1 MIVTVFR
8 NRLRPEAAEAYAEL
22 APKMV
27 ELAKQQ
33 PGFLSMKTYTAAD
46 GERVTIAEFESEEA
60 VVAWRDNATHQ
71 IAQHRGR
78 TELYAEYV
86 SQICEVIRESRFP

>member
-1 MIVTVFR
+1 MIITVFR
-8 NRLRPEAAEAYAEL
+8 NRLRPEATEAYAEL

-46 GERVTIAEFESEEA
+46 GERVTIAEFESDEA
-60 VVAWRDNATHQ
+60 VQAWRNNAIHQ
-71 IAQHRGR
+71 DAQERGR
-78 TELYAEYV
+78 TDFYAEYV
-86 SQICEVIRESRFP
+86 SQTCEVIRESRFP

>member
-8 NRLRPEAAEAYAEL
+8 NRLRPEATEAYAEL

-33 PGFLSMKTYTAAD
+33 PGFLSMKTFTAAD
-46 GERVTIAEFESEEA
+46 GERVTIAEFESDESI
-60 VVAWRDNATHQ
+60 VAWRKNAEHK
-71 IAQHRGR
+71 IAQGRGR
-78 TELYAEYV
+78 TEFYSEY
-86 SQICEVIRESRFP
+86 STQTCEVIRESRFP

>member
-8 NRLRPEAAEAYAEL
+8 NRLRPEATEAYAEL

-46 GERVTIAEFESEEA
+46 GERVTIAEFESDEA
-60 VVAWRDNATHQ
+60 VLAWRNNAIHQ
-71 IAQHRGR
+71 DVQERGR

-86 SQICEVIRESRFP
+86 SQTCEVIRESRFP

>member
-1 MIVTVFR
+1 MIITVFR
-8 NRLRPEAAEAYAEL
+8 NRLRPEATEAYAEL

-46 GERVTIAEFESEEA
+46 GERVTIAEFESDEA
-60 VVAWRDNATHQ
+60 VMAWRDNAIHQ
-71 IAQHRGR
+71 DAQERGR
-78 TELYAEYV
+78 TDFYAEYV
-86 SQICEVIRESRFP
+86 SQTCEVIRESRFP